1 MLSQLIQAGVAVFC
15 PHTAFDNAPGG
26 INDLLAAQLSL
37 GDVKPLRPGTGPGS
51 CKLVVFVPEQ
61 DLDRVADALFAAG
74 AGHIGQYSQCSFRL
88 VGTGTFFGSELT
100 HPTVGQKGKREEV
113 NEWRL
118 EVVCP
123 EKRLGPVV
131 AALRQAHSYEEPALD
146 VYPLRPVLPSGGEGR
161 IGRLPQP
168 VSLGDLAR
176 TVKSRLKAVQAL
188 VVGDLD
194 RMVQRVAIVCGAG
207 GEFLGDALRSGAD
220 VLLTGEMRFHDC
232 LTAQAEGV
240 ALLLAG
246 HYVSERLGV
255 EDLAVR
261 LQDQWPDLEVWASR
275 QERDPVTW
283 N

>member
-1 MLSQLIQAGVAVFC
+1 
-15 PHTAFDNAPGG
+15 
-26 INDLLAAQLSL
+26 
-37 GDVKPLRPGTGPGS
+37 
-51 CKLVVFVPEQ
+51 
-61 DLDRVADALFAAG
+61 
-74 AGHIGQYSQCSFRL
+74 
-88 VGTGTFFGSELT
+88 
-100 HPTVGQKGKREEV
+100 
-113 NEWRL
+113 
-118 EVVCP
+118 
-123 EKRLGPVV
+123 
-131 AALRQAHSYEEPALD
+131 
-146 VYPLRPVLPSGGEGR
+146 
-161 IGRLPQP
+161 
-168 VSLGDLAR
+168 
-176 TVKSRLKAVQAL
+176 
-188 VVGDLD
+188 
-194 RMVQRVAIVCGAG
+194 MVQRVAIVCGAG

>member
-1 MLSQLIQAGVAVFC
+1 VFS

-26 INDLLAAQLSL
+26 INDLLAAQLTL
-37 GDVKPLRPGTGPGS
+37 GEVKPLRPGTGPGT
-51 CKLVVFVPEQ
+51 CKVVAFVPEP
-61 DLDRVADALFAAG
+61 DLDRVADALFTAG

-88 VGTGTFFGSELT
+88 SGRGTFFGSDLT
-100 HPTVGQKGKREEV
+100 HPTVGQKGRREEV
-113 NEWRL
+113 SEWRL

-146 VYPLRPVLPSGGEGR
+146 VYPLRSVLPSGGEGR